1 MPLFGE
7 KKKDPKEQVREWK
20 HSLRSEQRKM
30 DRQINSIQREEA
42 KVKLSL
48 KDAAK
53 KNQIDVCKI
62 LAKEVV
68 QSRKAVNK
76 LYASK
81 AQINSVMM
89 SMDQQLSMLRMSGA
103 LAKSTDVMKT
113 MNHLVRV
120 PEIQATMRDLSKEM
134 TKAGIMEELIEDT
147 FESMEDDDL
156 EEDADSEI
164 EKILFEVTKGQLG
177 GVGDIGTTLPV
188 DDTPEVDDQE
198 DDELRARLAK
208 LTN

>member
-1 MPLFGE
+1 LLF
-7 KKKDPKEQVREWK
+7 
-20 HSLRSEQRKM
+20 S
-30 DRQINSIQREEA
+30 IIAIQREEA

-89 SMDQQLSMLRMSGA
+89 SMDQQLCEYIISPGA
-103 LAKSTDVMKT
+103 Y
-113 MNHLVRV
+113 V
-120 PEIQATMRDLSKEM
+120 PCCIIVTV
-134 TKAGIMEELIEDT
+134 GI
-147 FESMEDDDL
+147 S
-156 EEDADSEI
+156 
-164 EKILFEVTKGQLG
+164 
-177 GVGDIGTTLPV
+177 
-188 DDTPEVDDQE
+188 
-198 DDELRARLAK
+198 
-208 LTN
+208 